1 MNHLMGAHGN
11 GRPLDV
17 AKNKQSEIL
26 ITRRL
31 AEDLIN
37 KFMPVMN
44 RVARIQRY
52 RYCARVEGILE
63 RLLKLSISAPR
74 AKTITKLAELVDTI
88 DELHSWLKI
97 GAEQKI
103 ISPGIVGEV
112 MQPPTEDNPGGYLWQ
127 LSKLSRAML
136 SNQKNKKG

>member
-1 MNHLMGAHGN
+1 MSPLMDGHGN
-11 GRPLDV
+11 GRPLDAV
-17 AKNKQSEIL
+17 SHKQTEDL
-26 ITRRL
+26 VTRRL

-44 RVARIQRY
+44 KVARHQRY
-52 RYCARVEGILE
+52 RYCARIEGIFE
-63 RLLKLSISAPR
+63 RLLKLSITAPR

-103 ISPGIVGEV
+103 IRAGIVGEV
-112 MQPPTEDNPGGYLWQ
+112 MQPTTPDHPGGSLWQ
-127 LSKLSRAML
+127 LSKLAKSML
-136 SNQKNKKG
+136 FNQKKKKG